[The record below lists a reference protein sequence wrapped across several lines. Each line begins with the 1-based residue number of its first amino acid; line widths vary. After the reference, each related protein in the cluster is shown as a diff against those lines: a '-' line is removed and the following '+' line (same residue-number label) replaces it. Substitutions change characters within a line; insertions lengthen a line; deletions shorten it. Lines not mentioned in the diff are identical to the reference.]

1 MDTCMFC
8 HEAVGGSGLEFI
20 EHVEAAPACGDGFA
34 AWTEN
39 MQSDWQG

>member
-8 HEAVGGSGLEFI
+8 HEAVAGNGPEYI
-20 EHVEAAPACGDGFA
+20 DHVEGRPACKDGFS